1 MVGKK
6 SLQKTLFPLILS
18 VFVSIKCLK
27 LLLLVTLMSSIL
39 FTIEEQWEKD
49 LEAELQDYEVVN
61 DGNDKVN
68 WEKDVE
74 ELLEEE
80 DLK

>member
-1 MVGKK
+1 MVA
-6 SLQKTLFPLILS
+6 
-18 VFVSIKCLK
+18 
-27 LLLLVTLMSSIL
+27 LLLVSNSTII

-49 LEAELQDYEVVN
+49 LETELQDYEVVD

-74 ELLEEE
+74 ELLEEK